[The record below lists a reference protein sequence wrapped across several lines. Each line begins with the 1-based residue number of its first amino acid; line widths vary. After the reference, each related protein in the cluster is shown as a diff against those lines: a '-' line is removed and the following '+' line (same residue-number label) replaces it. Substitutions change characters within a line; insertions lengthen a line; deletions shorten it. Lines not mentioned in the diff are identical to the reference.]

1 MNDETNT
8 VTTGLSFPGSY
19 GPIADF
25 LGFELDV
32 GGTNLSIALTFA
44 NDVDQSAH
52 WFTDVDQEPADELG
66 RIQRHGGVATRAFKT
81 VVFDAEGDA
90 ARIETDQTA
99 VGYCHPVRVARQI
112 GQHGFGPGEG
122 FFGVNIILALPP

>member
-32 GGTNLSIALTFA
+32 GGSNLSIALTFA

-90 ARIETDQTA
+90 LRIETD
-99 VGYCHPVRVARQI
+99 
-112 GQHGFGPGEG
+112 
-122 FFGVNIILALPP
+122 